1 MTATR
6 FAFFPGCISID
17 LYPSIERAT
26 RLVMEELGYELVDM
40 PFACCPPPGV
50 LRSYDEPTWAAL
62 AARNLA
68 LAAREGLP
76 MLTICNGCYGSLA
89 EAAARLS
96 EDPEL
101 RARVEASLE
110 EAGIAGA
117 RGAAEVEVLHIL
129 DVLGTGDARAL
140 IADRVVH
147 RLGTPVAVHYG
158 CHYLRPSSRTGRPV
172 EDPRVLDELVE
183 LAGYRSVPFAQK
195 LSCCGA
201 GGGAWSGR
209 EETSLAILRR
219 KLEQMVAGGA
229 EAIVNVCPFCHLQFD
244 QGQKRLGK
252 DAPRLPSV
260 HLSQLLGLA
269 FGMKDKALGLH
280 THLVPAR
287 DLARAARAARAERA
301 REGK

>member
-1 MTATR
+1 VTEDR
-6 FAFFPGCISID
+6 FAFFPGCISIN
-17 LYPSIERAT
+17 LYPSIDRST
-26 RLVMEELGYELVDM
+26 RLVMEELGYQLVDL

-68 LAAREGLP
+68 LAAREDLDV
-76 MLTICNGCYGSLA
+76 LTVCNGCYGSLA
-89 EAAARLS
+89 EATARLG
-96 EDPEL
+96 EDPDLWE
-101 RARVEASLE
+101 RVVTSLE
-110 EAGIAGA
+110 EARVEGA
-117 RGAAEVEVLHIL
+117 RQVADVRVLHML
-129 DVLGTGDARAL
+129 DVLGTGDARSS
-140 IADRVVH
+140 ITDRVVH

-158 CHYLRPSSRTGRPV
+158 CHYLRPSSRTGRSV

-183 LAGYRSVPFAQK
+183 LAGFSSVPFAQK

-201 GGGAWSGR
+201 GGGVWSGE
-209 EETSLAILRR
+209 EETSLAILGR
-219 KLEQMVAGGA
+219 KIDQMLASGA

-244 QGQKRLGK
+244 QGQRRLGRGR
-252 DAPRLPSV
+252 PSLPSV

-287 DLARAARAARAERA
+287 GLSKAARAARA

>member
-1 MTATR
+1 MTADGDR
-6 FAFFPGCISID
+6 FAYFPGCISTN
-17 LYPSIERAT
+17 LYPSIDRAT
-26 RLVMEELGYELVDM
+26 RLVMAELGYELVDL

-50 LRSYDEPTWAAL
+50 LRSYDEPTWASL

-68 LAAREGLP
+68 VAARVGLP
-76 MLTICNGCYGSLA
+76 VLTVCNGCYGSLA

-96 EDPEL
+96 EDPGL
-101 RARVEASLE
+101 RSRVEAALE
-110 EAGIAGA
+110 EAGVEGA
-117 RGAAEVEVLHIL
+117 RGAAGVEVLHIM
-129 DVLGTGDARAL
+129 DVLGTDDARAR

-158 CHYLRPSSRTGRPV
+158 CHYLKPSSRTGRDP
-172 EDPRVLDELVE
+172 EDPRALDEVVE
-183 LAGYRSVPFAQK
+183 LAGYRSVPFAQR

-201 GGGAWSGR
+201 GGGVWSGQ
-209 EETSLAILRR
+209 EDTSLAILDR
-219 KLEQMVAGGA
+219 KLRQMDAAGA
-229 EAIVNVCPFCHLQFD
+229 EAVVNVCPFCHMQFD
-244 QGQKRLGK
+244 QGQRRLGG
-252 DAPRLPSV
+252 DTPRIPSV

-287 DLARAARAARAERA
+287 ELARAAREARA

>member
-1 MTATR
+1 VTGDR
-6 FAFFPGCISID
+6 FAFFPGCISINV
-17 LYPSIERAT
+17 YPSVDRST
-26 RLVMEELGYELVDM
+26 RLVMGELGYQLVDLS
-40 PFACCPPPGV
+40 FACCPPPGV

-68 LAAREGLP
+68 LAAREDLDV
-76 MLTICNGCYGSLA
+76 LTICNGCYGSLA
-89 EAAARLS
+89 EAANRLG

-101 RARVEASLE
+101 RERVVSSLE
-110 EAGIAGA
+110 EAGVEGA
-117 RGAAEVEVLHIL
+117 RHVADVRVFHML
-129 DVLGTGDARAL
+129 DVLGTADARSR

-147 RLGTPVAVHYG
+147 DLGTPVAVHYG
-158 CHYLRPSSRTGRPV
+158 CHYLRPSSRTGRSV

-183 LAGYRSVPFAQK
+183 LAGFRSVPFAQR

-201 GGGAWSGR
+201 GGGVWSGE
-209 EETSLAILRR
+209 EETSLAILGR
-219 KLEQMVAGGA
+219 KIDQMLAGGA

-244 QGQKRLGK
+244 QGQRRLGR
-252 DAPRLPSV
+252 DRPSLPSV
-260 HLSQLLGLA
+260 HLSQLLGLS

-287 DLARAARAARAERA
+287 ELAKAFRAARA

>member
-1 MTATR
+1 MTDDR
-6 FAFFPGCISID
+6 FAFFPGCISIN

-26 RLVMEELGYELVDM
+26 RLVMEELGYELVDL

-50 LRSYDEPTWAAL
+50 LRSYDEATWATL

-68 LAAREGLP
+68 QAAGEGLP
-76 MLTICNGCYGSLA
+76 VLTICNGCYGSLA
-89 EAAARLS
+89 EAAARMR
-96 EDPEL
+96 EDPDL
-101 RARVEASLE
+101 RGRVEEALE
-110 EAGIAGA
+110 EAGVQGA
-117 RGAAEVEVLHIL
+117 RGAADVRVLHL
-129 DVLGTGDARAL
+129 MDVLGTEEAMAR
-140 IADRVVH
+140 IRERVVH

-158 CHYLRPSSRTGRPV
+158 CHYLRPSARTGRSV
-172 EDPRVLDELVE
+172 EDPRVLDQLVD

-201 GGGAWSGR
+201 GGGVWSGE
-209 EETSLAILRR
+209 EETSLAILGR
-219 KLEQMVAGGA
+219 KLVQMREAGA
-229 EAIVNVCPFCHLQFD
+229 EVTVNVCPFCHLQFD
-244 QGQKRLGK
+244 QGQRRLGK

-287 DLARAARAARAERA
+287 ELAKASREARA

>member
-1 MTATR
+1 MTVER
-6 FAFFPGCISID
+6 FAYFPGCISIN
-17 LYPSIERAT
+17 LYPSIDRAT
-26 RLVMEELGYELVDM
+26 QLVMEDLGYQLVDM

-68 LAAREGLP
+68 QAASEGLP
-76 MLTICNGCYGSLA
+76 VLTICNGCYGSLA

-96 EDPEL
+96 EDPDL
-101 RARVEASLE
+101 RERVETALE
-110 EAGIAGA
+110 EAGVEGA
-117 RGAAEVEVLHIL
+117 RGAADVEVLHIM
-129 DVLGTGDARAL
+129 DVLGTEDARTR

-172 EDPRVLDELVE
+172 EDPRMLDELVE
-183 LAGYRSVPFAQK
+183 LAGYRSVPFEQR

-201 GGGAWSGR
+201 GGGVWSGK
-209 EETSLAILRR
+209 EDTSLAILRR
-219 KLEQMVAGGA
+219 KLEQMDAAGA

-244 QGQKRLGK
+244 QGQRRLGK
-252 DAPRLPSV
+252 GAPTVPSV
-260 HLSQLLGLA
+260 HLMQLLGLA
-269 FGMKDKALGLH
+269 FGLKDKALGLH

-287 DLARAARAARAERA
+287 DLARASREARA

>member
-1 MTATR
+1 VTVDR
-6 FAFFPGCISID
+6 FAFFPGCISIN
-17 LYPSIERAT
+17 LYPSIDRST
-26 RLVMEELGYELVDM
+26 RLVMDELGYELVDL

-68 LAAREGLP
+68 QAARKDLP
-76 MLTICNGCYGSLA
+76 VLTICNGCYGSLM
-89 EAAARLS
+89 EAGARMR
-96 EDPEL
+96 EDPDL
-101 RARVEASLE
+101 RARVEATLD
-110 EAGIAGA
+110 EAGVEGA
-117 RGAAEVEVLHIL
+117 HGAAEVEVLHIL
-129 DVLGTGDARAL
+129 DVLGTEDARSR

-183 LAGYRSVPFAQK
+183 LAGFRSVPFAQK

-201 GGGAWSGR
+201 GGGVWSG
-209 EETSLAILRR
+209 EEATSLAILGR
-219 KLEQMVAGGA
+219 KIDQMLAGGA

-244 QGQKRLGK
+244 QGQKRLEKGR
-252 DAPRLPSV
+252 PLLPSV

-287 DLARAARAARAERA
+287 ELARTARAARA

>member
-1 MTATR
+1 VTGDR
-6 FAFFPGCISID
+6 FAYFPGCISIN
-17 LYPSIERAT
+17 LYPSIDRST
-26 RLVMEELGYELVDM
+26 RLVMEELGYHLVDL
-40 PFACCPPPGV
+40 PFTCCPPPGV
-50 LRSYDEPTWAAL
+50 LRSYDEPTWATL
-62 AARNLA
+62 AGRNLA
-68 LAAREGLP
+68 VAARAGLP
-76 MLTICNGCYGSLA
+76 LLTICNGCYGSLA
-89 EAAARLS
+89 EAAARLR
-96 EDPEL
+96 EDPDL
-101 RARVEASLE
+101 RERVEGALE
-110 EAGIAGA
+110 EVGVEGA
-117 RGAAEVEVLHIL
+117 RGAADVEVLHIM
-129 DVLGTGDARAL
+129 DVLGTEDARSR
-140 IADRVVH
+140 IAERVVH

-158 CHYLRPSSRTGRPV
+158 CHYLRPSSRTGRRV
-172 EDPRVLDELVE
+172 EDPRVLDELIE

-201 GGGAWSGR
+201 GGGVWSGR
-209 EETSLAILRR
+209 EVTSLDILQL

-252 DAPRLPSV
+252 GAPRLPSV

-287 DLARAARAARAERA
+287 DLAKAARQARA

>member
-1 MTATR
+1 MTEDR
-6 FAFFPGCISID
+6 FAFFPGCISIN
-17 LYPSIERAT
+17 LYPSIDRAT
-26 RLVMEELGYELVDM
+26 RLVMDELGYGLVDL

-68 LAAREGLP
+68 LAAREDLDV
-76 MLTICNGCYGSLA
+76 LTVCNGCYGSLA
-89 EAAARLS
+89 EAAARLG

-101 RARVEASLE
+101 WERVVTSLE
-110 EAGIAGA
+110 EAGVEGA
-117 RGAAEVEVLHIL
+117 RHVADVRVLHML
-129 DVLGTGDARAL
+129 DVLGTEDARSS

-158 CHYLRPSSRTGRPV
+158 CHYLRPSSRTGRSV

-183 LAGYRSVPFAQK
+183 LAGFRSVPFAQK

-201 GGGAWSGR
+201 GGGVWSGE
-209 EETSLAILRR
+209 EETSLAILGR
-219 KLEQMVAGGA
+219 KIDQMLASGA

-244 QGQKRLGK
+244 QGQRRLGRGR
-252 DAPRLPSV
+252 PSLPSV

-287 DLARAARAARAERA
+287 ELAKAARAARA